1 VALSKCTTVRR
12 PTCALVAGA
21 VVVASLGVASSG
33 PAWGQDAGDA
43 DGAPTNPFPA
53 NTFHAFLLDDGEFT
67 TIDPPGASGA
77 LTAATGINDHGQV
90 VGYYFESGRNNSPR
104 LPPGRERRVHHDRSS
119 GCPVRNRG
127 PRHQQPWPDRGRLRR
142 RRRYGPCVSLR
153 GRGVCTTINV
163 PGAGDDPTARVEH
176 G

>member
-90 VGYYFESGRNNSPR
+90 VGYYFEADGITAHGFLRD
-104 LPPGRERRVHHDRSS
+104 EKRRVHHDRSS